1 MGKGRYYSF
10 EIISY
15 WIDVEGWKDILDSF
29 VETSNYLFIV
39 HDKDRFKDVD
49 GVIKP
54 KTPHIHTYLS
64 VRRELSFLKLS
75 RDLSFLAPLV
85 DGVPVFTVL
94 PENIRQIDG
103 SLSDCFDYALHT
115 KFRDDIEHFNYNRS
129 ELHYT
134 NLRFFTKSR
143 QSNNKGA
150 DIVIDLLNGVS
161 LYDMMIKYGRDFI
174 IHYNQ
179 YMEFVYQLRNNSN
192 SKLIEIETENC
203 DESPF

>member
-1 MGKGRYYSF
+1 MGKGRFYSF

-15 WIDVEGWKDILDSF
+15 WIDVNGWKDVLDSF

-39 HDKDRFKDVD
+39 HDKDCFKDVD

-64 VRRELSFLKLS
+64 VRREMSFQKIS
-75 RDLSFLAPLV
+75 KELSFLAPFV
-85 DGVPVFTVL
+85 NGAPVFTVL

-115 KFRDDIEHFNYNRS
+115 KFRDDIEHFNYDKS

-134 NLRFFTKSR
+134 NLKYFTKSR
-143 QSNNKGA
+143 QTNNK
-150 DIVIDLLNGVS
+150 LLI
-161 LYDMMIKYGRDFI
+161 LI
-174 IHYNQ
+174 I
-179 YMEFVYQLRNNSN
+179 MNN
-192 SKLIEIETENC
+192 EITTI
-203 DESPF
+203 FYHHIIQ